1 RVPALRLRNS
11 ASPASAR
18 KVSRS
23 PQACRYPTVISA
35 RSITVTFFGPER
47 GLARLVLL
55 LWTAFQPVLAAQLR
69 TRTQHLIGHT
79 LLYTSIGDP
88 GRQNTR
94 VVIAIVFTCTFYRQ
108 GAHLRG
114 DDLWCWSASR
124 LNGRQGRSIAPTGPF
139 SGEQE

>member
-1 RVPALRLRNS
+1 MRRCAALGVSHLHDRLLFNGFQHMR
-11 ASPASAR
+11 R
-18 KVSRS
+18 
-23 PQACRYPTVISA
+23 QCI
-35 RSITVTFFGPER
+35 FR
-47 GLARLVLL
+47 GTHKDPDKKTALDMSQYYDGYSKTDFTILLVDTMCL
-55 LWTAFQPVLAAQLR
+55 P
-69 TRTQHLIGHT
+69 GYT